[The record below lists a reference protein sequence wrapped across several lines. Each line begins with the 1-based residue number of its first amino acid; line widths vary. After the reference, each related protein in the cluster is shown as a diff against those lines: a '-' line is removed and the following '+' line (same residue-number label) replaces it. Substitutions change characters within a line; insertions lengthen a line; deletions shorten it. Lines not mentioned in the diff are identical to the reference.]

1 MKKFEKFI
9 IPGGGGGCE
18 KILFQ
23 NNGPECLFM
32 LYLTS
37 YLIMCRIFF
46 KDMDLTTD
54 T

>member
-9 IPGGGGGCE
+9 IRGGGE
-18 KILFQ
+18 KLLFQ

-37 YLIMCRIFF
+37 YLIMCGDIFQRYGL
-46 KDMDLTTD
+46 DNRYMGI
-54 T
+54 